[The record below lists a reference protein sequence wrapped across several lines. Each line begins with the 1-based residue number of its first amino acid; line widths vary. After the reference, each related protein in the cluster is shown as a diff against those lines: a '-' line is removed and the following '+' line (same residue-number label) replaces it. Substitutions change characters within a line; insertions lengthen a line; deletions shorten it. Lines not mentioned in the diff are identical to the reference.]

1 MNDYTTPRSP
11 RDEIEGLVYFPRLCD
26 KARLLAAGKL
36 HPDYVP
42 NVGIHMDAWACTF
55 LGVDYADL
63 AGVINGGASDADAL
77 AWARENGTPRN
88 ADEADWWSSYMR
100 NRGFRDDFSEL
111 LAKRKAEAGMEDRG
125 DIMAFF
131 DFIDADE
138 GRM

>member
-1 MNDYTTPRSP
+1 MNTHTTPVSP

-42 NVGIHMDAWACTF
+42 NVGMHMDAWACEF

-63 AGVINGGASDADAL
+63 AAVINGGASDADAL
-77 AWARENGTPRN
+77 AWARENGTPRSQS
-88 ADEADWWSSYMR
+88 ETDWWNSYMR

-111 LAKRKAEAGMEDRG
+111 LAKRKAEAGLADRD
-125 DIMAFF
+125 DILAFF

-138 GRM
+138 GRL